1 MIYFSIIEIF
11 NECIEL
17 AKYTYDHEG
26 RLSEMSNHLEEHPG
40 MVYLTDEN
48 GNTLLHHAA
57 ENGNLRMCELL
68 MGNGA
73 NKHSRNHNNQAPFR
87 LAEIHCEETNEMI
100 HAIDIWV

>member
-48 GNTLLHHAA
+48 DNTLLHHAA
-57 ENGNLRMCELL
+57 ENGNFRMCKLL

-73 NKHSRNHNNQAPFR
+73 NKDSRNHTNQTPFH
-87 LAEIHCEETNEMI
+87 LAEIHFKETEKMI
-100 HAIDIWV
+100 YAIDNWV